1 MVCTFVKMMEG
12 ICAPANPCILV
23 PTDRLVINVVL
34 IPKLSPTRKAAS
46 YSLYGYQVLTD
57 SAAPATQRFEIK
69 NADLACDISTQK
81 YIKGALRLLVWKELG
96 VQYGDVHMRIDTNFT
111 NTVNIIRS
119 IFGETSSK
127 YACEFNYQ
135 TFTCSHDD
143 YLRELK
149 GKLSA
154 MSVLLQP
161 PPPLLP
167 SIRST
172 VDQAT
177 GNPVEGSLSTGYVQ
191 PPMQP
196 VTLVMNS
203 QFVSSAYPVMMYPPM
218 KNAFAVRAVPQNAF
232 AVQAVPQMQNIPIN
246 GGDHLPQVPL
256 GGSAYQHG
264 ANHTNAENM
273 GTTNVG
279 AMKMGTMNMGTMNVG
294 TMNVGTMNV
303 GRSSASPPQHAN
315 SSISG
320 KRVAPPNAYT
330 QVSSGTATPHNKRVR
345 TEPAVARQTS
355 NARRVQLN
363 MPSPYGQE
371 RHNTSAGLHAVDEFG
386 VDTWHDPFWDVAGE
400 DFGNQSGNYGGIG
413 DAGYNENSACTGY
426 WQSGE
431 EEDIEEGENENGYD
445 PLLNECE
452 GYDPLAEPQDLSML

>member
-1 MVCTFVKMMEG
+1 VEIKKCEVSHSAPHIF
-12 ICAPANPCILV
+12 ICGVIVGL
-23 PTDRLVINVVL
+23 LVI
-34 IPKLSPTRKAAS
+34 P
-46 YSLYGYQVLTD
+46 LTMM
-57 SAAPATQRFEIK
+57 I
-69 NADLACDISTQK
+69 CCI
-81 YIKGALRLLVWKELG
+81 
-96 VQYGDVHMRIDTNFT
+96 
-111 NTVNIIRS
+111 
-119 IFGETSSK
+119 
-127 YACEFNYQ
+127 
-135 TFTCSHDD
+135 HDD

-264 ANHTNAENM
+264 ANHTNTENM

-303 GRSSASPPQHAN
+303 GRSSASPP
-315 SSISG
+315 SM
-320 KRVAPPNAYT
+320 
-330 QVSSGTATPHNKRVR
+330 
-345 TEPAVARQTS
+345 PAVPSVASASHRPMPTRRCLV
-355 NARRVQLN
+355 ARRRLT
-363 MPSPYGQE
+363 
-371 RHNTSAGLHAVDEFG
+371 TSA
-386 VDTWHDPFWDVAGE
+386 
-400 DFGNQSGNYGGIG
+400 Y
-413 DAGYNENSACTGY
+413 
-426 WQSGE
+426 
-431 EEDIEEGENENGYD
+431 
-445 PLLNECE
+445 
-452 GYDPLAEPQDLSML
+452 EPSRPWPDSRPMRVGCS